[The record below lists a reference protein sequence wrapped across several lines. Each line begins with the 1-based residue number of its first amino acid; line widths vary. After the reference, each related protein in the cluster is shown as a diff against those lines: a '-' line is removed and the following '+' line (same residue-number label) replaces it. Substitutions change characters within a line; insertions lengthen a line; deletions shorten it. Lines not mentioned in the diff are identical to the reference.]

1 MNHIKP
7 IGMRVLVE
15 VVPEEQGCIITTEK
29 ETPKEGVVV
38 AVGDEVTLVEI
49 GNSVGWGGGFTGQ
62 PIQSDGKN
70 YIQIE
75 EDSLEYV
82 R

>member
-7 IGMRVLVE
+7 IGLRVLVE
-15 VVPEEQGCIITTEK
+15 VVPEEPGIIVTNEK
-29 ETPKEGVVV
+29 STPKEGVVV
-38 AVGDEVTLVEI
+38 AVGDEVTLVVI
-49 GNSVGWGGGFTGQ
+49 GDSVGWGGGFTGQ
-62 PIQSDGKN
+62 PIQTEGKD

-75 EDSLEYV
+75 EDSLEYA